1 MRLSAMSMN
10 VLCYVA
16 SCDSAE
22 SQYWRGFQRFV
33 FLYCVYTVSL
43 YALCHKAFRCLH
55 APRLHAFVL
64 KKSSRRVALR
74 VGFSAQFRRISAG
87 FSC

>member
-22 SQYWRGFQRFV
+22 SQYWRGSQRFV
-33 FLYCVYTVSL
+33 FLCCVYTVSL
-43 YALCHKAFRCLH
+43 YALCHAVLSVFS

-64 KKSSRRVALR
+64 KKSS
-74 VGFSAQFRRISAG
+74 
-87 FSC
+87 